1 MKLYNAQAPNPW
13 RVRIFL
19 AEKSIE
25 IPLHTLQVLSG
36 ETRTPDFLE
45 INSLGEVPALELDD
59 GTVITESIAICRY
72 LEALYPEPTLFGS
85 TPLEQA
91 QIEMWQR
98 RIELQ
103 IVGTVGQIGLHIIP
117 FFADRV
123 EQIPE
128 YAASQARALEKKWEW
143 LDTELSDGRNYVAGP
158 SFTCADITGMMALKT
173 CDITQREVPEHLT
186 HHKKWEHS
194 VRSRPS
200 WAA

>member
-19 AEKSIE
+19 AEKGIE
-25 IPLHTLQVLSG
+25 MPLHTLQVLSG

-72 LEALYPEPTLFGS
+72 LEALYPKPTLFGS

-128 YAASQARALEKKWEW
+128 YAASQARALEKKWE
-143 LDTELSDGRNYVAGP
+143 
-158 SFTCADITGMMALKT
+158 
-173 CDITQREVPEHLT
+173 
-186 HHKKWEHS
+186 HS

-200 WAA
+200 